1 MSNVVLSVAI
11 SEWDKLD
18 LQIPNSNETFEKI
31 MFNFMRRMSNKI
43 FPMKNQAYIVGIISK
58 NKLSTHLLISFD
70 RLKLRQFKRSF
81 QYFIKLLLSSEM
93 ELSQALI
100 FFSIVKTLGPKSKI
114 FLCKVNMTYLNKEVL
129 ILPSVVF

>member
-1 MSNVVLSVAI
+1 MSNVALSVAI

-43 FPMKNQAYIVGIISK
+43 FLMKNQAYIVGIISK

-70 RLKLRQFKRSF
+70 RLKLSQFKRSF
-81 QYFIKLLLSSEM
+81 QYFIKLHLSSKM
-93 ELSQALI
+93 ALSQALI
-100 FFSIVKTLGPKSKI
+100 FFSIVKTLGPKSRYFCAK
-114 FLCKVNMTYLNKEVL
+114 
-129 ILPSVVF
+129 